1 MAKKLTAEQKA
12 ARRMEKHGNEYIA
25 AVAAAAARGLAP
37 LTGTVPQCVWAEPIR
52 DRAMTADPTLV
63 DAVRGREG
71 CATAQFWIVN
81 RYKVGEPLAEAVR
94 TAGNE
99 PEMAP
104 NARAKESEPSA
115 RQLDMF

>member
-12 ARRMEKHGNEYIA
+12 ARRMEKHGDEYIA

-52 DRAMTADPTLV
+52 DRAMTADPALV
-63 DAVRGREG
+63 DAARERAA
-71 CATAQFWIVN
+71 CSTAKFWIQN
-81 RYKVGEPLAEAVR
+81 RFRAGEQLAEAVHA
-94 TAGNE
+94 AGNK
-99 PEMAP
+99 PET
-104 NARAKESEPSA
+104 RAKEEPSA